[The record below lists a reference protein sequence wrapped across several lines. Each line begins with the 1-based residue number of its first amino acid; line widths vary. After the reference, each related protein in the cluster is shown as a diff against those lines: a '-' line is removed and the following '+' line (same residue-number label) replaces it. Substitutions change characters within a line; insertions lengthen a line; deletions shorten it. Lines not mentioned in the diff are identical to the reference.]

1 MAVVVDTSSAVPDRR
16 LAVWQ
21 DIVCDTFV
29 GLDCRSDMHDAF
41 WGSVSQSTV
50 GPVSCTRVDSCAQ
63 RVFRTPSRIARAG
76 KDYVLVA
83 LGNSGVNGVF
93 QDGREAVVSAGQFV
107 IYDTTR
113 PYELR
118 FDDSFSQTIFQ
129 VPRKLLQQRIG
140 SFDALTATT
149 FSSDHPLE
157 GLAYDFLVSLSK
169 MVDHIDPATATRLLD
184 QGLDLVAMAF
194 ADRMHERS
202 PDQSFHRSALLYRLK
217 NYILAHLRD
226 PELSMPRA
234 AAAIGISPRYA
245 SDLMAAERIS
255 FRSYVQVQR
264 LERCKRDLADPAHL
278 ARHVGD
284 IAFAWGFNDLAHFS
298 RVFKQRFGASPREW
312 REHLT
317 Q

>member
-1 MAVVVDTSSAVPDRR
+1 MAIVLDTSSSVPDRR

-41 WGSVSQSTV
+41 WGSVSQSAI
-50 GPVSCTRVDSCAQ
+50 GPATCTRVDSCAQ
-63 RVFRTPSRIARAG
+63 RVLRTPSRIARASE
-76 KDYVLVA
+76 DFVLVT
-83 LGNSGVNGVF
+83 LGTSGVNGVF

-118 FDDSFSQTIFQ
+118 FNDSFSQTIFQ
-129 VPRKLLQQRIG
+129 LPRKLLQQRIG
-140 SFDALTATT
+140 SFDTLTATT
-149 FSSDHPLE
+149 FSGDRPLE
-157 GLAYDFLVSLSK
+157 RLAYDFLLGMSK
-169 MVDHIDPATATRLLD
+169 TIDHVDPATATRLLD

-194 ADRMHERS
+194 ADRMHEHS

-217 NYILAHLRD
+217 NYILTHLSD

-245 SDLMAAERIS
+245 SDLMAAEQTS
-255 FRSYVQVQR
+255 FRRYVQAQR
-264 LERCKRDLADPAHL
+264 LERCRRDLSDPAHA
-278 ARHVGD
+278 ARHISD

-298 RVFKQRFGASPREW
+298 RIFKQRFGASPREW
-312 REHLT
+312 REHPA

>member
-1 MAVVVDTSSAVPDRR
+1 VAVVLDTSSTVPDRR

-29 GLDCRSDMHDAF
+29 GLDCRSDMDDAF
-41 WGSVSQSTV
+41 WGSVSQSTI

-63 RVFRTPSRIARAG
+63 RVLRTPSRIARAG
-76 KDYVLVA
+76 KDFVLLA
-83 LGNSGVNGVF
+83 LGTRGVNGVF

-118 FDDSFSQTIFQ
+118 FDDGFSQTIFQ
-129 VPRKLLQQRIG
+129 MPRKLLQQRIG

-149 FSSDHPLE
+149 FSGDRPLE
-157 GLAYDFLVSLSK
+157 GLAYEFLVSTSK
-169 MVDHIDPATATRLLD
+169 IIDHVDAATAARLLD

-194 ADRMHERS
+194 ADRMQQHS

-226 PELSMPRA
+226 PELSMPRV

-245 SDLMAAERIS
+245 SDLMAAEQTS
-255 FRSYVQVQR
+255 FRSYVQMQR
-264 LERCKRDLADPAHL
+264 LERCKRDLSDPAHA

-298 RVFKQRFGASPREW
+298 RVFKQRFGTSPREW
-312 REHLT
+312 REHPT